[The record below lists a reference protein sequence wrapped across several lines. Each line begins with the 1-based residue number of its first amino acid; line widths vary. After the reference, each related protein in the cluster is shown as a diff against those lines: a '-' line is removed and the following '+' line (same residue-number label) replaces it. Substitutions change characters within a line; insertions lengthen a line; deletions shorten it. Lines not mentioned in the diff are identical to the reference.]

1 MELFGKLFENS
12 GVWPWVT
19 IARHTSALLLYVIAF
34 AQWPSG
40 SGLVGGDFNTST
52 TTFTLT
58 FWSACFYHYVVS
70 AGRVTIDWER
80 YRFKAKGWVVKS
92 SRRMHRAILVVALIV
107 CSATVIQP
115 ATVYSIRAS
124 HLEPSQAN
132 LLKTDFLVALML
144 TTYIGIRL
152 CLEPTGLIKRRRR
165 TRRSDD
171 DAYMADPLELSAVD
185 VETAAGASTE
195 ASPPLILP
203 NYSKHPS
210 DPEEC
215 PICVERVANRQTNCG
230 HRLCA
235 VCLRDLVDNARK
247 EDGVKCPFCRRPV
260 TAAKRLLVV
269 AETDNVAL
277 DHDSDLETEEELA
290 KSAQKPAAV

>member
-1 MELFGKLFENS
+1 MDLFGKLFES
-12 GVWPWVT
+12 TGSWPWMTV
-19 IARHTSALLLYVIAF
+19 ARHTSALLLYGIAF

-40 SGLVGGDFNTST
+40 SALIEEDFNTST

-92 SRRMHRAILVVALIV
+92 SRRMHRAILVVAMAV

-115 ATVYSIRAS
+115 ATVYSVHAAKLR
-124 HLEPSQAN
+124 PSQAS
-132 LLKTDFLVALML
+132 LLKTDFLLALML
-144 TTYIGIRL
+144 ATYVGIRL

-165 TRRSDD
+165 RRQAHDD
-171 DAYMADPLELSAVD
+171 VEMADPLERGATEMEAESAQP
-185 VETAAGASTE
+185 
-195 ASPPLILP
+195 PPLVLP

-215 PICVERVANRQTNCG
+215 SICVERIANRQTNCG
-230 HRLCA
+230 HRMCSG
-235 VCLRDLVDNARK
+235 CLREMTETA
-247 EDGVKCPFCRRPV
+247 EPETGVKCPFCRRLI
-260 TAAKRLLVV
+260 TSAKRLLVI
-269 AETDNVAL
+269 AESDTVPLNQ
-277 DHDSDLETEEELA
+277 DSDGEADEPA
-290 KSAQKPAAV
+290 PRRPKSVAVAV